1 MAVMMMVV
9 RMPVAMPV
17 AMPMP
22 MMIAM
27 RAMVGM
33 ATDMGAVTVTVR
45 SVRGMGMAAGGAH
58 EQEIKP
64 LPAQYKPTAPLYS
77 RPPWPRPAVARPSRP
92 P

>member
-9 RMPVAMPV
+9 RMPVAMP
-17 AMPMP
+17 MT

-33 ATDMGAVTVTVR
+33 ATDTGALTVTVR

-64 LPAQYKPTAPLYS
+64 PPAQYKPTAPLYS